1 MGCLPEFLPGYQ
13 KVDDEKVHRRF
24 VEAWDKG
31 IPEKPG
37 FSYMEMFDR
46 ILQGDIK
53 ALYIFGEDPFIN
65 LPSLEKLKK
74 WST

>member
-1 MGCLPEFLPGYQ
+1 M
-13 KVDDEKVHRRF
+13 
-24 VEAWDKG
+24 DKG

-53 ALYIFGEDPFIN
+53 ALYVFGEDPFIN
-65 LPSLEKLKK
+65 LPNLED
-74 WST
+74 